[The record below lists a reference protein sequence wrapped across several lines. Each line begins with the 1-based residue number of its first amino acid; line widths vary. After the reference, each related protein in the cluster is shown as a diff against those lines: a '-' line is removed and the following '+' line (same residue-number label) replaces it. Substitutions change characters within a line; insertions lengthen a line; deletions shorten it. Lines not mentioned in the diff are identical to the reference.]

1 MFNLEEYTTV
11 AERIKLFRQ
20 MFPMGRI
27 LTFLVHED
35 SNRVVFKAELYRDDA
50 DEYPFSTGYA
60 REITA
65 ERGVNRDFALENCE
79 TSAIGIAAKNA
90 DIGTEKKAISREEAA
105 KVNRVKERDAMIQE
119 TKVKLKETAS
129 EYVPVPKEDD
139 PWTIRAAEPV
149 QTMEGAVEMVKS
161 VLGGT
166 TDKDIQRC
174 KHGDMIWKTGVSK
187 TGNKPW
193 GHWRCVNQVTAGMPG
208 ADTEKCEPIWYEIA
222 KDGTWQPR
230 AR

>member
-90 DIGTEKKAISREEAA
+90 DIGTEKKSISREEAA

-119 TKVKLKETAS
+119 TKVKLKETAT
-129 EYVPVPKEDD
+129 EYVPVAKEDD

-149 QTMEGAVEMVKS
+149 QTMDGAVEMVKS

-174 KHGDMIWKTGVSK
+174 KHGDMIWKTGTSK

>member
-1 MFNLEEYTTV
+1 MFNLEEDTTV

-90 DIGTEKKAISREEAA
+90 DIGTEKKSISREEAA

-119 TKVKLKETAS
+119 TKVKLKETAT
-129 EYVPVPKEDD
+129 EYVPVAKEDD

-149 QTMEGAVEMVKS
+149 QTMDGAVEMVKS